1 MKIIFP
7 DGGIREFEDGLKVI
21 EVAKAISPSLAKKC
35 VAGKLDENLVNL
47 MRNISTN
54 DILTDVRV
62 KEYEALLTEIEYRR
76 NDQLVGSKTR

>member
-1 MKIIFP
+1 MITLEQLDIACANYKLT
-7 DGGIREFEDGLKVI
+7 DLLK
-21 EVAKAISPSLAKKC
+21 EIS
-35 VAGKLDENLVNL
+35 DENLVNL

-54 DILTDVRV
+54 DVLDDIRV